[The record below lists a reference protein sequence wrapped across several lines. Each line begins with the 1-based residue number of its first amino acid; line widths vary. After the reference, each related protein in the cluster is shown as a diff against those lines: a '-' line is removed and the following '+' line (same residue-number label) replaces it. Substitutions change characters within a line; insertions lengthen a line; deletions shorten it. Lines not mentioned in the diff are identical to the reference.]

1 MQSIDQESRPH
12 GRIRRL
18 GRLNVA
24 LGATAVLSLSALSP
38 IIAGAGA
45 SGHAMASGPAHYQL
59 PVKAL
64 VETPAPG
71 ENVKSGFSF
80 NVELDAQN
88 ATGNQLLSGYKTQ
101 FVDPTGPDGQP
112 NPAFHPGA
120 SQNAPGLVVTL
131 STTPTVAGT
140 PLVGPRT
147 NLANVFQ
154 INSVTRADGLIN
166 TWNDWQ
172 VTSPGFFG
180 KNTSAT
186 LTAYAVRGK
195 APDAVPAGGL
205 TPISNVVKQT
215 FHIGS

>member
-1 MQSIDQESRPH
+1 MESIDRKSRPQ
-12 GRIRRL
+12 GRISRL
-18 GRLNVA
+18 GRVKVA
-24 LGATAVLSLSALSP
+24 LGAAAILSLSAVSAVV
-38 IIAGAGA
+38 AGAD
-45 SGHAMASGPAHYQL
+45 ASGPATGSAYSGAQR

-71 ENVKSGFSF
+71 EKVASGFSF
-80 NVELDAQN
+80 NVELDAKN
-88 ATGNQLLSGYKTQ
+88 AKGNRLLSGYKTQ
-101 FVDPTGPDGQP
+101 FVDPTGPDGNP
-112 NPAFHPGA
+112 NPAFHPGSSA
-120 SQNAPGLVVTL
+120 NAPGLVVML
-131 STTPTVAGT
+131 STTPKVAGT

-180 KNTSAT
+180 KHTSAT
-186 LTAYAVRGK
+186 LKVYAVKGQ

>member
-1 MQSIDQESRPH
+1 MQSINQKSRPQ

-18 GRLNVA
+18 GRRNLA
-24 LGATAVLSLSALSP
+24 LGATAILSLSAVSP
-38 IIAGAGA
+38 VVAGAGA
-45 SGHAMASGPAHYQL
+45 TGPAMASAHSGTQL

-64 VETPAPG
+64 VETPASG
-71 ENVKSGFSF
+71 EHVKSGFSF
-80 NVELDAQN
+80 NVELDAKN
-88 ATGNQLLSGYKTQ
+88 ATGNKLLSGYKTQ
-101 FVDPTGPDGQP
+101 FVDPTGPDGNP

-131 STTPTVAGT
+131 STTPKVAGT

-154 INSVTRADGLIN
+154 INSVTRVGGLIN

-180 KNTSAT
+180 KHTTAT
-186 LTAYAVRGK
+186 LKVYAVKGN

-205 TPISNVVKQT
+205 KPISNVVKQT
-215 FHIGS
+215 FQIGS